1 MITDKDN
8 NMVTNI
14 ILYSIAIVFSLFI
27 INRKKIYKRIDPFV
41 EKYIE
46 KYIPIM
52 LLYPFF
58 IFISLIGINLIPN
71 IDNKNDQF
79 YISAIIIY
87 LLFVVFVIFRLMEKF
102 GRYISESMTFP
113 RLILHIIISL
123 LSIVLCFGFAYNS
136 LFFFD
141 ETMFVNVSGNGY
153 FEKAIQFIYYS
164 FGLLFSTDICDI
176 KATSLISQGVVII
189 ESLTSFLVIVILLAN
204 YENIG
209 RIFNQKNSIHRERKE
224 FPKDGIGTSD

>member
-1 MITDKDN
+1 MND

-14 ILYSIAIVFSLFI
+14 ILYCIAFIFFLFV
-27 INRKKIYKRIDPFV
+27 INRKKIYRKIEPFV

-58 IFISLIGINLIPN
+58 IFIPLIGIKLFPN
-71 IDNKNDQF
+71 IDNMNDQF
-79 YISAIIIY
+79 YISAIVIY
-87 LLFVVFVIFRLMEKF
+87 LMFVVFVIFGLMEKF
-102 GRYISESMTFP
+102 GQYISESLTFP

-123 LSIVLCFGFAYNS
+123 FSIVLCFGFAYNS

-164 FGLLFSTDICDI
+164 FGLLFNTDICDI

-209 RIFNQKNSIHRERKE
+209 RIFNQKDFIYRKQNQE
-224 FPKDGIGTSD
+224 YPKDTTETGD

>member
-1 MITDKDN
+1 MND

-14 ILYSIAIVFSLFI
+14 ILYCIAFIFFLFV
-27 INRKKIYKRIDPFV
+27 INRKKIYRKIEPFV

-58 IFISLIGINLIPN
+58 IFIPLIGINLIPN
-71 IDNKNDQF
+71 IDNMNDQF
-79 YISAIIIY
+79 YISAIVLYIM
-87 LLFVVFVIFRLMEKF
+87 FVVFVIFGLMEKF
-102 GRYISESMTFP
+102 GQYIAESLTFP

-123 LSIVLCFGFAYNS
+123 ISIVLCFGFAYNS

-164 FGLLFSTDICDI
+164 FGLLFSTDICEI
-176 KATSLISQGVVII
+176 KATSLISQGVVIL
-189 ESLTSFLVIVILLAN
+189 ESLTSFLIIVILLAN

-209 RIFNQKNSIHRERKE
+209 RIFNQNNSIPREQNQE
-224 FPKDGIGTSD
+224 YPKDNTETGD

>member
-1 MITDKDN
+1 
-8 NMVTNI
+8 MVTKI
-14 ILYSIAIVFSLFI
+14 ILYCIAFVFFLFV
-27 INRKKIYKRIDPFV
+27 INRKKIYRKIEPLV
-41 EKYIE
+41 EKYID
-46 KYIPIM
+46 KYVPVI

-58 IFISLIGINLIPN
+58 IFIPLIGINLIPN
-71 IDNKNDQF
+71 INKENDQF
-79 YISAIIIY
+79 YISAIIIF
-87 LLFVVFVIFRLMEKF
+87 LVIVVFVVFGLMEKF
-102 GRYISESMTFP
+102 GQYVSESLTFP
-113 RLILHIIISL
+113 KLIWHIIISL
-123 LSIVLCFGFAYNS
+123 LSIVLCFGFTFNA

-209 RIFNQKNSIHRERKE
+209 RIFNQKSKNIN
-224 FPKDGIGTSD
+224 